1 MCLKFDQ
8 NHHLSLNPTPWFH
21 WALMHSFSAVTRFCS
36 LLHMALAFQKRRV
49 LPTKFGW
56 FAQIFFDLVIWFV
69 NRILVVTRLLEL
81 TTLDNAS
88 DSTRCAVARFS
99 SVPAAVLFSALRR
112 KRAYSIFDRSRFSS
126 ETILVGFEAMWRTPQ
141 SSCWNPK
148 HCSEWPRS
156 ALAAVPH
163 EIKGCRPK
171 KLPVNVTQALFWNI
185 FWRRQVCKNKWQ
197 LMASSEGRMSPG
209 IFNQADSSMTN
220 VKERGNLWLT
230 QILRNAHR
238 YNPLIPSTCLLSSI
252 YLYFSDFFFF
262 FFFFTSSFRG
272 CTHFLNLTQ
281 LKTGCL
287 KWWWP
292 WISPLMHSL

>member
-1 MCLKFDQ
+1 M
-8 NHHLSLNPTPWFH
+8 
-21 WALMHSFSAVTRFCS
+21 
-36 LLHMALAFQKRRV
+36 
-49 LPTKFGW
+49 
-56 FAQIFFDLVIWFV
+56 
-69 NRILVVTRLLEL
+69 TRLLEL
-81 TTLDNAS
+81 IAATLDNAS

-99 SVPAAVLFSALRR
+99 SVPAAVLFSTLRR

-238 YNPLIPSTCLLSSI
+238 YNPLRNPFYLS
-252 YLYFSDFFFF
+252 
-262 FFFFTSSFRG
+262 
-272 CTHFLNLTQ
+272 
-281 LKTGCL
+281 
-287 KWWWP
+287 P
-292 WISPLMHSL
+292 